1 VLRRLASTLGLTV
14 SLAGL
19 PIVLRAAAGPPTLA
33 GLPSWVWLRDG
44 VRGQYLP
51 VDPILHALGLLAW
64 SLWGYAVI
72 VALLRVV
79 AVLAARRR
87 LVGAAA
93 LVALSNLVTLPPV
106 RGLLDASIGVSL
118 LASSSHATSTSTT
131 FGAAPVAVVRTVQ
144 PQAAQGTGGWDRAR
158 PLLESTHNDVVSGES
173 ALASPD
179 LPMVGP
185 TVSPLA
191 ARSDPA
197 PPARPAAGAPTRTYT
212 VEDGDSLWRIAKR
225 ELGDGLRWREIWALN
240 QGRDMGGGRMF
251 RRAGL
256 ILPGWALY
264 LPGNEQPAP
273 VAPPPPPAS
282 PEHGGNASSPAVPT
296 TAPSTTPPTTSA
308 EPTTSTT
315 AGSQGPPTS
324 APVADGRGH
333 DVLELPSGAIV
344 GVSLAGGIALAL
356 WLARARS
363 RARRRLGQPLQQ
375 APGAIEPEETTRR
388 LDRFAHQRT
397 SALVTLADDDE
408 PDDQDQAPTGPPR
421 LPLHAPVRLA
431 TWGTP
436 YPARV
441 PVAEHDGEEVP
452 VDLVG
457 HGVIAISGEHAA
469 DAARAAVV
477 ALLGVGNPFHVEVL
491 VAGDG
496 LLGALA
502 AFPGLH
508 RAATLADGLD
518 HVERELVYRARVMD
532 DQDTPDFATHRE
544 HNADEQPSALVLVTD
559 EPPGEQAGRLAAVHQ
574 QGPRHGVGV
583 LLVGIGLE
591 PDLQHAGLEGVARVR
606 LDEHGRVQAASP
618 AGLSDPQLVGARMLR
633 LGQAETVELLGVL
646 AASRTE
652 PTEPTEPPSAEP
664 PATLPSIEVPA
675 PPTPLPE
682 PALHIEPPPAAQQ
695 APVGVRL
702 LGAYTIATT
711 AQGEV
716 RTGLR
721 RTARE
726 LLAFALCHPDGFTAE
741 QAIEALWPDGDPAK
755 TPDWYWNAI
764 ANLRRVL
771 ARRTSTDKLA
781 SIVRDGARYRPERTT
796 FEVDLWRVE
805 AALAAARHAEGDQQV
820 MAALGELAA
829 CYSGGLLA
837 DADYEWARVPREE
850 LRRRAVDALARL
862 AELRTAAGDRDGAL
876 AVLEQAIE
884 ADPTAEELYRRIM
897 RLQAELGRLDAVRRT
912 WHLLEERLDDLG
924 LDPEPA
930 SERLRSDLLKPTRR
944 PPRRPP
950 VRPEPTLE

>member
-1 VLRRLASTLGLTV
+1 MLQRLASTLGLAA

-19 PIVLRAAAGPPTLA
+19 PIVLRAAAGPPSLA
-33 GLPSWVWLRDG
+33 GLPTWQWLRDG
-44 VRGQYLP
+44 LRDQYLP

-72 VALLRVV
+72 VALLRVL

-87 LVGAAA
+87 LAGAAA
-93 LVALSNLVTLPPV
+93 LLTLSNLVTLASV

-118 LASSSHATSTSTT
+118 LAASTRATPTSTSTAT
-131 FGAAPVAVVRTVQ
+131 TPVAVVRTFQ
-144 PQAAQGTGGWDRAR
+144 PQAAHDTAGWDRAR
-158 PLLESTHNDVVSGES
+158 PLLDDTRAATVSDQPPLARPDPPTLGR
-173 ALASPD
+173 AASPVAD
-179 LPMVGP
+179 RPD
-185 TVSPLA
+185 
-191 ARSDPA
+191 DPA
-197 PPARPAAGAPTRTYT
+197 APARPPSGTRTRAYR
-212 VEDGDSLWRIAKR
+212 VEDGDSLWRIAER

-256 ILPGWALY
+256 ILPGWVLH
-264 LPGNEQPAP
+264 LPAHTEPAK
-273 VAPPPPPAS
+273 VTPPSPPAG
-282 PEHGGNASSPAVPT
+282 PEHGSTPDTHAPAAPA
-296 TAPSTTPPTTSA
+296 TAPPSSTPPATSA
-308 EPTTSTT
+308 APTTSTT
-315 AGSQGPPTS
+315 ARSQGPSTS
-324 APVADGRGH
+324 APVADGGGH

-344 GVSLAGGIALAL
+344 GVGLAGGIALAL
-356 WLARARS
+356 ALARARS

-397 SALVTLADDDE
+397 NALATLADDDE

-421 LPLHAPVRLA
+421 LPPHAPIRLA

-441 PVAEHDGEEVP
+441 PVAERDGQEVP

-457 HGVIAISGEHAA
+457 HGVIAITGEHAA
-469 DAARAAVV
+469 AAARAAIV
-477 ALLGVGNPFHVEVL
+477 ALLGAGDPFHLEVL

-496 LLGALA
+496 LLGELE

-508 RAATLADGLD
+508 RAACLADALD
-518 HVERELVYRARVMD
+518 HVEGELVYRARVLD
-532 DQDTPDFATHRE
+532 DENAPEFATHRE
-544 HNADEQPSALVLVTD
+544 QNSDEQPSAFVLVTD

-583 LLVGIGLE
+583 LLASANPEL
-591 PDLQHAGLEGVARVR
+591 DLQHGGLEGVARVR
-606 LDEHGRVQAASP
+606 LDEHGRVHAASP
-618 AGLSDPQLVGARMLR
+618 ATLSNAQLVGARMLR
-633 LGQAETVELLGVL
+633 LSPAETAELLGVL
-646 AASRTE
+646 AASRTDTTEQPSSE
-652 PTEPTEPPSAEP
+652 PDAAQ
-664 PATLPSIEVPA
+664 PADVPA

-682 PALHIEPPPAAQQ
+682 PALHVEPPPTQQ
-695 APVGVRL
+695 APVQVRL
-702 LGAYTIATT
+702 LGAFTITTT
-711 AQGEV
+711 AQGEI

-721 RTARE
+721 RSARE

-771 ARRTSTDKLA
+771 ARRTSTDKLP
-781 SIVRDGARYRPERTT
+781 SIVRDGARYRAERAT

-805 AALAAARHAEGDQQV
+805 AALAAARHATSDQQV
-820 MAALGELAA
+820 MAALGGLVSF
-829 CYSGGLLA
+829 YSGGLFV

-862 AELRTAAGDRDGAL
+862 AELRATAGDRDGAL

-944 PPRRPP
+944 PPR
-950 VRPEPTLE
+950 L